1 MNKILDKEITLT
13 FTVRELDI
21 IGHDLIRTPDELS
34 KIDRDCLTRKQV
46 AIKISGILKAE
57 YGVENE

>member
-21 IGHDLIRTPDELS
+21 IASDLITALDVLS
-34 KIDRDCLTRKQV
+34 KINRDCPARKQA
-46 AIKISGILKAE
+46 AIKISEVLKTE

>member
-1 MNKILDKEITLT
+1 MSKVLDKEVTLT

-21 IGHDLIRTPDELS
+21 IGHDLIRTLDELS
-34 KIDRDCLTRKQV
+34 KIDYDCPTRKQV

-57 YGVENE
+57 YGVEDE